1 MTYSLDLR
9 KKVLKY
15 IENGGSQKSASKIF
29 DVTTRTLS
37 NWLRRKKQQN
47 LAPTPRRLSPS
58 KIDGDK
64 LKKYIQEHPDA
75 YLREIAEQ
83 FGSTLQA
90 IFYACRRLKITLKK
104 RSRSTKKEMKKNE
117 KSLKTS

>member
-90 IFYACRRLKITLKK
+90 IFYACRRLKCFWQ
-104 RSRSTKKEMKKNE
+104 SKNE
-117 KSLKTS
+117 NERG